1 MKTLIISLSIIVLG
15 VLLFSCNKNKII
27 EVEDPDPWILPP
39 NSFFFQITRNGE
51 KLPDSVL
58 ADLKLFYIDHDRR
71 IYEDPNEKLD
81 NREHILLPSYMS
93 SNIHLDEQGVRIAP
107 YVNGFGVEH
116 NTWYFEFSNGDIDTL
131 YVESQEISSE
141 EGRQN
146 ECYCKYP
153 FSVVRFNGKDAQ
165 KHPTLNA
172 ASGKPIWVLEK

>member
-15 VLLFSCNKNKII
+15 VLLFSCNKNKVI

-58 ADLKLFYIDHDRR
+58 TDLKLFYIDRDRR
-71 IYEDPNEKLD
+71 IYEAPNEKLD

-93 SNIHLDEQGVRIAP
+93 SNIHLDEQGVRLAP
-107 YVNGFGVEH
+107 YINGSGVEY
-116 NTWYFEFSNGDIDTL
+116 NTWYFEHPTGDIDTL
-131 YVESQEISSE
+131 YVESQKISKA

-146 ECYCKYP
+146 ECYCINP
-153 FSVVRFNGKDAQ
+153 FSVVRFNGKDAY
-165 KHPTLNA
+165 KHSTLKA
-172 ASGKPIWVLEK
+172 TDGKPVWVLEK